1 MQAIGGV
8 VSTEGL
14 RPTLHVEVSVTAYAK
29 LDLGALQWSRPT
41 LDCNAYVVRM
51 FRDVQTRLAVQ
62 RRVLQAV
69 RLALAAIV
77 AARDPPHPN
86 LHEKIADLLLSPPP
100 PATSHAKVQPW
111 ATEAQLSEAES
122 FAEHAAFAAAMAL
135 PEDPLAYVAE
145 ILRLHRVAQS
155 TVVTVSMPDDVDL
168 SNAAFAMKCVAQNL
182 VQQRDFSAGAVKIAM
197 LLLRKF
203 DEAATRASLAV
214 EQLVPS
220 SAAASST
227 APPPSFSGHLAAG
240 AVVPDEAAG
249 PYALDCYHAR
259 VRGVARG
266 FQTPESYHE
275 WFSQNERRMR
285 LEASWEAIDFEDK
298 QAADPD
304 WMFSWGRIDGR
315 TFMMEELRPAVV
327 AAQAA
332 MREAYSEAYDACCST
347 PRVAAALERISTLG
361 GESGKVRQ
369 PGGRS
374 LELIGLYR
382 GALSAVGEL
391 WHFGTRVIEASGEAG
406 VGMSWSIKKPLRIW
420 YKLLT
425 KYDGDVSCVTDV
437 ARISLVFSDADALE
451 AGAIA
456 ALREV
461 SSFKNRFRQP
471 TSEGY
476 RDLMGTWTAP
486 NGHVCEVQLHL
497 ADMMR
502 AKHSGSGHR
511 MYKVIRRILA
521 NPIVPEDTYCRALVE
536 GRPEGDGEVNAA
548 GEPEGEGVMVYASGD
563 VYSGQWRGG
572 RQQGHGT
579 YVRAT
584 CDKYVGQFVAGTCE
598 GSGHEYR
605 VTGEE
610 FSGFYKDGRL
620 EGEATAYF
628 AGRDT
633 RYVGMYKGGKRH
645 GPGTLFAVS
654 GDRYSGRYADDDMV
668 GDWTYYSADGSIVEV
683 VAVSGPAGG
692 EGSSGTSRALQQLDD
707 PTRRRIL

>member
-1 MQAIGGV
+1 
-8 VSTEGL
+8 
-14 RPTLHVEVSVTAYAK
+14 
-29 LDLGALQWSRPT
+29 
-41 LDCNAYVVRM
+41 
-51 FRDVQTRLAVQ
+51 
-62 RRVLQAV
+62 
-69 RLALAAIV
+69 
-77 AARDPPHPN
+77 
-86 LHEKIADLLLSPPP
+86 
-100 PATSHAKVQPW
+100 
-111 ATEAQLSEAES
+111 
-122 FAEHAAFAAAMAL
+122 
-135 PEDPLAYVAE
+135 
-145 ILRLHRVAQS
+145 
-155 TVVTVSMPDDVDL
+155 
-168 SNAAFAMKCVAQNL
+168 
-182 VQQRDFSAGAVKIAM
+182 
-197 LLLRKF
+197 
-203 DEAATRASLAV
+203 
-214 EQLVPS
+214 
-220 SAAASST
+220 
-227 APPPSFSGHLAAG
+227 
-240 AVVPDEAAG
+240 
-249 PYALDCYHAR
+249 
-259 VRGVARG
+259 
-266 FQTPESYHE
+266 
-275 WFSQNERRMR
+275 
-285 LEASWEAIDFEDK
+285 
-298 QAADPD
+298 
-304 WMFSWGRIDGR
+304 
-315 TFMMEELRPAVV
+315 
-327 AAQAA
+327 
-332 MREAYSEAYDACCST
+332 
-347 PRVAAALERISTLG
+347 VAAALERISTLG

-536 GRPEGDGEVNAA
+536 GRPEGDGE
-548 GEPEGEGVMVYASGD
+548 
-563 VYSGQWRGG
+563 
-572 RQQGHGT
+572 
-579 YVRAT
+579 
-584 CDKYVGQFVAGTCE
+584 
-598 GSGHEYR
+598 
-605 VTGEE
+605 
-610 FSGFYKDGRL
+610 
-620 EGEATAYF
+620 ATAYF